1 MWAHHSIIARRG
13 VIIFESNMWHT
24 DTKIMINFRL
34 QDGKFQPEPRRK
46 YAGVCHAVSVHSTA
60 PYRWLSMKLNRQ
72 IKKRWK
78 FKFMKSSSSI
88 YLLPSGSD
96 NPSEFRV
103 GSCMCRAGSLF
114 TGCVVVSPPGEMR
127 VGRAGTG
134 SPDRDSEKKNLCML
148 ILLLWSTKESD
159 KWKCACVYVG
169 VSRWVLSAFL
179 HGDQVGVHVR
189 W

>member
-24 DTKIMINFRL
+24 DTKKMINFRL

-46 YAGVCHAVSVHSTA
+46 YAGVVTQCPSTPQHRIGGCLWNWIGKSKNDENSNSWKVHPPPT
-60 PYRWLSMKLNRQ
+60 
-72 IKKRWK
+72 
-78 FKFMKSSSSI
+78 
-88 YLLPSGSD
+88 SGFD